1 MYKRQNL
8 ANDHNQLLMAV
19 MKKIARRHCF
29 RLLLHA
35 KPFKGINGSGK
46 HCNWSL
52 GTDTGINLLSPVKA
66 PQENLQFVTFL
77 VNVLMAVYKYNG
89 LLKACISTA
98 TNAHRLG
105 ANEAPPAI
113 ISSFLGSQVSEVLDR
128 IEKSDTEDVIRMDA
142 KAGFHLNG
150 ITHIPELL
158 IDNTDRN
165 RTSPFAFT
173 GNRFEFRAVGS
184 SANCAKAMIVLNTA
198 VAEQLTT
205 FKKDVAHLMQQ
216 GKSKEN
222 AIYSVIKEYIRKSA
236 PIRFD
241 GNGYSEAWKKEA
253 YERGLDCETS
263 IPVILQ
269 QFIAPDVVK
278 MFESQGVIDVYKR
291 QLFCRSKQ
299 YLEDEAVKVFDT
311 RKELAEEM
319 SMRKTGGVYITTIQK
334 FAETTGLLT
343 ERSNVICLSDEAHRS
358 QNNIGSKLSIQTE
371 GEADKIGAKITYGF
385 AKYLRDA
392 LPNAT
397 YVGFTGT
404 PIDETVHVF
413 GKVEMCIRD
422 IVMYLISIF
431 FHS

>member
-1 MYKRQNL
+1 
-8 ANDHNQLLMAV
+8 
-19 MKKIARRHCF
+19 
-29 RLLLHA
+29 
-35 KPFKGINGSGK
+35 
-46 HCNWSL
+46 
-52 GTDTGINLLSPVKA
+52 
-66 PQENLQFVTFL
+66 
-77 VNVLMAVYKYNG
+77 
-89 LLKACISTA
+89 
-98 TNAHRLG
+98 
-105 ANEAPPAI
+105 
-113 ISSFLGSQVSEVLDR
+113 
-128 IEKSDTEDVIRMDA
+128 MDA

-269 QFIAPDVVK
+269 QFIVPDVVK
-278 MFESQGVIDVYKR
+278 MFESQGVMT
-291 QLFCRSKQ
+291 
-299 YLEDEAVKVFDT
+299 A
-311 RKELAEEM
+311 KELEAREEVYVETYTKKLQIEGRVLGDLAINHIIPVASRYQNILLEKVDRM
-319 SMRKTGGVYITTIQK
+319 SMLFSSEKLHALACYDMEMIERLSTHISEIQNIVEQLSNARKKANKIRNEKEKAMAYHDTVLPL
-334 FAETTGLLT
+334 F
-343 ERSNVICLSDEAHRS
+343 
-358 QNNIGSKLSIQTE
+358 
-371 GEADKIGAKITYGF
+371 DKIRYHIDKLELYIDDEMWPLP
-385 AKYLRDA
+385 KYREL
-392 LPNAT
+392 L
-397 YVGFTGT
+397 F
-404 PIDETVHVF
+404 
-413 GKVEMCIRD
+413 IR
-422 IVMYLISIF
+422 
-431 FHS
+431 